1 MEATL
6 LKLFY
11 APGAC
16 SLAPHIVLEEI
27 GAPFELERV
36 NLREGAQRSPAFLS
50 VNPKGRVPALATDR
64 GVLTENPAILAY
76 LAQNF
81 PHAGLA
87 PLDDPF
93 GFARMQAFNGF
104 LSSTVHVAFAHAFRP
119 ERYADGD
126 AAAQAMRAKAPQAL
140 AAAFALVE
148 ETFGDGRPFVLGDQY
163 SVADS
168 YLSVFSRWL
177 ESRGLGRLADFPK
190 TAAHLELVSGRPA
203 VAKAL
208 ATEAGA

>member
-1 MEATL
+1 M

-27 GAPFELERV
+27 GAPFELERI
-36 NLREGAQRSPAFLS
+36 NLRDGAQRSPAFLA
-50 VNPKGRVPALATDR
+50 VNPKGRVPALATAR

-76 LAQNF
+76 LAQSF
-81 PHAGLA
+81 PQAGLA

-126 AAAQAMRAKAPQAL
+126 MAAQAMRAKAPQAL

-148 ETFGDGRPFVLGDQY
+148 ETFGDGRPYLLGDQY
-163 SVADS
+163 SVADA

-208 ATEAGA
+208 ATEAAA